1 LQQSLKAFDRLV
13 TIALHFYMVKTRIS
27 SKGQTT
33 IPSQFRKQWKTSQV
47 FWEVGPKGTAVV
59 RPVPDA
65 MSLFGIAGNNQP
77 RDPREMEK
85 AQEAIA
91 GDANEGSAK

>member
-1 LQQSLKAFDRLV
+1 
-13 TIALHFYMVKTRIS
+13 MVKTRIS

-33 IPSQFRKQWKTSQV
+33 IPSQFRKKWKTSQV

-65 MSLFGIAGNNQP
+65 MSLLGIAGSNRP
-77 RDPREMEK
+77 RDPHEMEK
-85 AQEAIA
+85 ARKAIA
-91 GDANEGSAK
+91 DDANKRTGK